1 MKLIKIIYSIIVL
14 LLLCSTISPYNNLN
28 DKLKHH
34 MIVVVVWDEDGNP
47 ESNVDVIFEYKQ
59 NEIISKTSEDGS
71 VIFNI
76 QNFGNIEEENIT
88 VSCKYGIEKIQILYN
103 DLDTGITFNEPSEE
117 EAINY
122 YWKLGFI
129 AIPIGGGLYLLK
141 RRRKNMNNEDNKRT
155 FKLKSDFGVRA
166 LIAVLSIIGYI
177 VVSGI
182 AVYNNNL
189 DMIEPIANLY
199 MPIIMI
205 IIGFYYTASM
215 MRDIKK

>member
-1 MKLIKIIYSIIVL
+1 MKLLYSIIVI
-14 LLLCSTISPYNNLN
+14 LLLCSVISAYSP
-28 DKLKHH
+28 DELKHH
-34 MIVVVVWDEDGNP
+34 MIVVIVWNEDGKP
-47 ESNVDVIFEYKQ
+47 ESDIDVIFKYDQ
-59 NEIISKTSEDGS
+59 NEYIFKTEKDGS
-71 VIFNI
+71 IIFNT
-76 QNFGNIEEENIT
+76 QNFGNIEGENVTI
-88 VSCKYGIEKIQILYN
+88 SCKYGIEKVQILYN
-103 DLDTGITFNEPSEE
+103 NLDIGITFNEPSDE

-122 YWKLGFI
+122 YWELGFV

-166 LIAVLSIIGYI
+166 LIAVLSIVGYI
-177 VVSGI
+177 IVSGI

-189 DMIEPIANLY
+189 NMIEPIANLY

-215 MRDIKK
+215 MRDNKN